1 MAVTSACP
9 AAAPCVQA
17 RAPPRSLMG
26 RCRVRWCAVR
36 HRSAGHVRQDASALA
51 QFGHQSAAR
60 PRPGRVRQGSS
71 APLGGGIGVPGNRP
85 APIDALGSVGS
96 RDPHPQG
103 NRAWHGPRVC
113 GGHMHWSAS
122 TGRGCSSAISKR
134 GAPGFAASCTCDVL
148 GWRLPRPARS
158 RATRGARIQATVE
171 GRQGAMAGLPRP
183 SPAAS
188 RLAGL
193 NRRGRSQKE
202 PLRSAVASARAGA
215 GRPLLAAAGRVGGSS
230 GRCDHRASPP
240 RGLRCEWSPGGG
252 R

>member
-1 MAVTSACP
+1 MSARMRARWRSSGIRVRLVHGPGVSAKAPPLPLEGALACPVTGPLPSTRLDRSARVIRTLKKTGLGTGPAYAAGTCTGVRPP
-9 AAAPCVQA
+9 AAAAAVQ
-17 RAPPRSLMG
+17 
-26 RCRVRWCAVR
+26 
-36 HRSAGHVRQDASALA
+36 SA
-51 QFGHQSAAR
+51 SAAR
-60 PRPGRVRQGSS
+60 RDSLRAALATSSGGARPPR
-71 APLGGGIGVPGNRP
+71 
-85 APIDALGSVGS
+85 
-96 RDPHPQG
+96 
-103 NRAWHGPRVC
+103 
-113 GGHMHWSAS
+113 
-122 TGRGCSSAISKR
+122 
-134 GAPGFAASCTCDVL
+134 
-148 GWRLPRPARS
+148 ARS
-158 RATRGARIQATVE
+158 RATRGARIQTTVE